1 MQIFRQALMLAAA
14 VLVAGTALAGQ
25 PLQGTLSNVRA
36 VTDAQGERFERPR
49 FSPDGKQIAYTQL
62 GFSGLYVINSD
73 GTQGRRL
80 TDRLGAGV
88 GYQWSADGTRILT
101 RATRLVNN
109 HPSGAPR
116 VHSLEVISVA
126 DGRVERIG
134 DEQVEMRLPAW
145 RYDAKGRASVTL
157 GKGVIRPAKEI
168 VLKDFVPATGKT
180 RAKARSLSG
189 SVSTVGENYS
199 VSFDTDNEH
208 LWVIDA
214 DGNRTSIYDG
224 YAFLP
229 ALSPDGRRV
238 AFCDE
243 KSQVRVI
250 NLDGSGLRTVG
261 DGFSPAWA
269 NDSQLIVQRTTDDG
283 HDYTSGDLYLL
294 NLDGSAKAL
303 TNSADRIEL
312 DPSVS
317 PDGKRIVFSDYKS
330 GQIYTAD
337 IK

>member
-14 VLVAGTALAGQ
+14 ALVAGTTLAQQ

-36 VTDAQGERFERPR
+36 VTDAKGERFERPR

-62 GFSGLYVINSD
+62 GYTGLYVMNSD
-73 GTQGRRL
+73 GSRKRQL
-80 TDRLGAGV
+80 SKSLGAGV
-88 GYQWSADGTRILT
+88 GYQWSADGTRILV

-116 VHSLEVISVA
+116 LHRLEVVDVT
-126 DGRVERIG
+126 DGKMERIG

-145 RYDAKGRASVTL
+145 RYDADGRASVTL
-157 GKGVIRPAKEI
+157 GKGVIRPSKEI
-168 VLKDFVPATGKT
+168 VLKDFVPATAGK

-189 SVSTVGENYS
+189 SVSTVGDNYS

-229 ALSPDGRRV
+229 VLSPDGRRV

-269 NDSQLIVQRTTDDG
+269 NDSQLIVHRTTDDG

-337 IK
+337 LK